1 MNDDEFATH
10 PSTDNSEEDGEVFG
24 FLLHCLALILSLFLF
39 ALDRYG
45 LLVESPGLDA
55 VKWFLLGMGSI
66 VVFPFIFAIL
76 TPSEYEQM
84 TVVELKETLKSR
96 ELSTSGNKA
105 ELIARLHK
113 AEGK

>member
-10 PSTDNSEEDGEVFG
+10 PSADNSEEDGEFFG
-24 FLLHCLALILSLFLF
+24 FLSFLALILSLFLF
-39 ALDRYG
+39 ALDRYE

-66 VVFPFIFAIL
+66 VVFSFLSAIW